1 MHDAIQLYIE
11 SVNALHI
18 TGPIQT
24 KLLNCG
30 EDLEWEDGFRI
41 SSFIKLVSIV

>member
-1 MHDAIQLYIE
+1 MNDAIQLFIE

-18 TGPIQT
+18 TGPIQP
-24 KLLNCG
+24 KLLKCD

-41 SSFIKLVSIV
+41 SSFVKLVGIV